1 MEENIMKYVVKN
13 LLVAAAMAAL
23 VTVAFVPAFAG
34 DKGNGAP
41 SGPHYNLN
49 LIGVQK
55 GKTANMAGN
64 NGARIFVP
72 LWGSAKIMLCDS
84 SDLSGPCYGD
94 DFAVLDANGTD
105 GVASF
110 ALPEPDPLNSGTTSY
125 SVFARALGTPG
136 GKASMN
142 TCATD
147 PTTGEVVCSMYVL
160 NLDRSNKGFQN
171 VSKELLYIYWDTDG
185 NGSADVR
192 VPLFYDSLQDY
203 FWAYDNSGLKL
214 AQLRFYP
221 GVQTTVPTL

>member
-1 MEENIMKYVVKN
+1 MQRTCFCV
-13 LLVAAAMAAL
+13 LLVFVVAVFLTVAL
-23 VTVAFVPAFAG
+23 VVPAFAG
-34 DKGNGAP
+34 EKGNGAP

-55 GKTANMAGN
+55 GKTADMTGN

-72 LWGSAKIMLCDS
+72 LWGNAKIMLCNS
-84 SDLSGPCYGD
+84 SDSTGPCYGM

-105 GVASF
+105 GEASF
-110 ALPEPDPLNSGTTSY
+110 ALPDPDPTNSGTSSY

-160 NLDRSNKGFQN
+160 NLDRSNKGFEN
-171 VSKELLYIYWDTDG
+171 VTKYLLYIYWDTNADG
-185 NGSADVR
+185 LADTR

-221 GVQTTVPTL
+221 GVQTTVPAL

>member
-1 MEENIMKYVVKN
+1 MKYVIKH
-13 LLVAAAMAAL
+13 LLVVVAVTAL
-23 VTVAFVPAFAG
+23 VTLAFLPAFAG

-55 GKTANMAGN
+55 GKTADMTGN
-64 NGARIFVP
+64 SGARIFVP
-72 LWGSAKIMLCDS
+72 LWGNAKIMLCDS
-84 SDLSGPCYGD
+84 SDPAGACYGM

-110 ALPEPDPLNSGTTSY
+110 ALPEPDLTNSGTTSY

-136 GKASMN
+136 GKATMN

-171 VSKELLYIYWDTDG
+171 VSKELLYIYWDTNGD
-185 NGSADVR
+185 GSADVR

-203 FWAYDNSGLKL
+203 FWAYDNRGLKL

-221 GVQTTVPTL
+221 GVQTTVPAL

>member
-1 MEENIMKYVVKN
+1 MKYVVKN
-13 LLVAAAMAAL
+13 LLVVVAVMAL
-23 VTVAFVPAFAG
+23 VTVVFVPAFAG
-34 DKGNGAP
+34 EKGNGAP

-55 GKTANMAGN
+55 GKTADMTGN

-72 LWGSAKIMLCDS
+72 LWGNAKIMLCDS
-84 SDLSGPCYGD
+84 SDPTGPCYGM

-110 ALPEPDPLNSGTTSY
+110 ALPEPDPTNSGTTSY
-125 SVFARALGTPG
+125 SVFARALGAPG
-136 GKASMN
+136 GKATMN

-171 VSKELLYIYWDTDG
+171 VSKELLYIYWDTNGD
-185 NGSADVR
+185 GSADVR

-203 FWAYDNSGLKL
+203 FWAFDNSGLKL

-221 GVQTTVPTL
+221 GVQTTVPAL